1 MELNYCLCQEF
12 IKKTI
17 LKKKLIWKRYA
28 IYENWFSYYN
38 LNVFDFLKISQWL
51 LLIEMYLF
59 ILILSATTIRRQLT
73 RTRENMVYMSLTKS
87 LNHDTLSLTGTQS
100 LGLVSSQDQKSQSL
114 LGKLA
119 SIIEVDVSCLGVSRF
134 SFNSQKLISTFLM
147 FVILNS
153 TFQIN
158 INAKISNVSKDNNF
172 MYKKEQTTLKYLYTT
187 LRASKT
193 EAVIKI
199 WEFWFYHVHI
209 FYKPAIN
216 YTSVLSVGNF

>member
-119 SIIEVDVSCLGVSRF
+119 STIEVDVSCLGVSRF

-158 INAKISNVSKDNNF
+158 MNI
-172 MYKKEQTTLKYLYTT
+172 YLYTT